1 MAKSLVGSYAT
12 NRQDSNQIGQ
22 TVEEIVTQSKDARR
36 GFERRWYDNNFFD
49 DGYHFRYMSRQ
60 QNKIVDLSDRSTIY
74 NPLRAIPKSS
84 KQVRGMANLLL
95 SQDPVPVIYPEKI
108 NYGAY
113 PPVTLP
119 DPETGELTEQ
129 PNPELQDA
137 IKGSKLVAKLTG
149 HWVEEEFKKQEI
161 QEKLALMLILAAKH
175 GVSFMQVWPDA
186 VKEQIRTQVY
196 DAFDIYLVGSLTEI
210 SDSPYIVKGQPRT
223 IAEIKADERF
233 DQSKIA
239 EITPD
244 NRHASSEIKESYMK
258 ARYGGVSNPEAVA
271 TVMEKEYFI
280 KEYLNA
286 DNSARI
292 RLQENGGGILQGKE
306 NGDVVIRHGFVE
318 GNITVLDEY
327 VDLPDY
333 PFVDFRFEPGPIY
346 QVPMIERFIPSNK
359 SLDLVVSRLERYI
372 HTMVTGAWI
381 KRQGE
386 QFNINNSAGGQVI
399 EYAQTPPVQAQV
411 ANMPGFVFNFMNL
424 LTNLI
429 EEQGVSTSILG
440 KVPTGVRSNA
450 ALETIK
456 ESEYANLVISSR
468 RLKNTIKRVV
478 TKFLD
483 LADRYFVK
491 PQTSYYME
499 KGEPQYFDIIGSSAL
514 QKRRKLGIDT
524 SNTAIPVSGEYNI
537 DIQIESGL
545 GYTRE
550 GQRAAA
556 KELADFIVSMAQV
569 QMVTPEFA
577 QTFIRKLLELYGFG
591 VTQEIIE
598 SLESGTTSGQIE
610 DNQIQ
615 QMKAAM
621 AEVIN
626 DTGMASSPEQRI
638 QETKVGV
645 AEVLNDTRGGGGDGQ
660 QVQQEKPPSE
670 SISFKD
676 LPPEGKSQM
685 AAQAGIDITPEDVE
699 AEEQRQQLAEAIR
712 SADKGGGT

>member
-22 TVEEIVTQSKDARR
+22 TVDDLMTQTKDSRR
-36 GFERRWYDNNFFD
+36 SFERRWYDNNFFD
-49 DGYHFRYMSRQ
+49 DGYHFRYLSRQ
-60 QNKIVDLSDRSTIY
+60 QNKIVDLADRSTIY

-84 KQVRGMANLLL
+84 KQIRGMANLLL

-108 NYGAY
+108 NYAAY
-113 PPVTLP
+113 PPIPVQ
-119 DPETGELTEQ
+119 DPQTGEITEQ
-129 PNPELQDA
+129 PNPQLEEA
-137 IKGSKLVAKLTG
+137 VKGSRLVAKLSG
-149 HWVEEEFKKQEI
+149 HWVEEEFRKQEI
-161 QEKLALMLILAAKH
+161 QEKLALMVILAAKH

-186 VKEQIRTQVY
+186 VREEIRTQVY
-196 DAFDIYLVGSLTEI
+196 DAFDIYLVGSLTDI
-210 SDSPYIVKGQPRT
+210 SDSPYIIKGQPRT

-233 DQSKIA
+233 DPSKVE

-258 ARYGGVSNPEAVA
+258 ARYGGVSHPEAVA

-280 KEYLNA
+280 KEFLNSE
-286 DNSARI
+286 NSARI
-292 RLQENGGGILQGKE
+292 RRQSNGGDILQGKE
-306 NGDVVIRHGFVE
+306 EGDIVIRHGFVE

-372 HTMVTGAWI
+372 HTMVTGAWM

-386 QFNINNSAGGQVI
+386 QFDINNTAGGQII
-399 EYAQTPPVQAQV
+399 EYQATPPVQAQI
-411 ANMPGFVFNFMNL
+411 ANMPNFVFNFMNL

-468 RLKNTIKRVV
+468 RLKNSIKRIVE
-478 TKFLD
+478 KFLD
-483 LADRYFVK
+483 LADRYFVN
-491 PQTSYYME
+491 PQTTYFME
-499 KGEPQYFDIIGSSAL
+499 KGEPQYFDIIGSTAL
-514 QKRRKLGIDT
+514 AKRQKLGVDT
-524 SNTAIPVSGEYNI
+524 PDAAVPISGEYNV
-537 DIQIESGL
+537 DIEIESGL

-550 GQRAAA
+550 GQRVAA
-556 KELADFIVSMAQV
+556 KELADFVVSMTQTG
-569 QMVTPEFA
+569 MLSPEFA
-577 QTFIRKLLELYGFG
+577 QTFVRKLLELYGFG

-598 SLESGTTSGQIE
+598 ALESGTSSGE
-610 DNQIQ
+610 LEEKEIQ

-626 DTGMASSPEQRI
+626 DTGIASSPEQR
-638 QETKVGV
+638 
-645 AEVLNDTRGGGGDGQ
+645 
-660 QVQQEKPPSE
+660 VQ
-670 SISFKD
+670 
-676 LPPEGKSQM
+676 EGKV
-685 AAQAGIDITPEDVE
+685 AT
-699 AEEQRQQLAEAIR
+699 AEAVSDII
-712 SADKGGGT
+712 GGK